1 MGLIP
6 DFMQNFVCVPWSAV
20 RNAKW
25 ALGCAQGWPATQTG
39 SVLWFLWWEGPVT
52 VDGGKGRCQCEP
64 GLPAQ
69 GAALLLNTG
78 IHLVL
83 PLEAPPV
90 PAKPLCWALL
100 PLPPC
105 QPGDTALQS
114 RTSHWFLLFGALRAV
129 AAANL
134 TALLSWKWGFHCSLA
149 GAGSGQKSNFLWLLP
164 PLDRLWNQPP
174 SAGFSWQILWK
185 PWARRCSFVRFISWL
200 FNWFGYNDPNLDS
213 YGEWY
218 MVTAKQLLNVRILL
232 WVESRAKTFFKLFW
246 FFLLKIWNTT
256 VSLDFP
262 RAKLCDSMC
271 RAVQVHTC
279 SLLLNPADFLTH
291 IL

>member
-1 MGLIP
+1 MI
-6 DFMQNFVCVPWSAV
+6 
-20 RNAKW
+20 
-25 ALGCAQGWPATQTG
+25 
-39 SVLWFLWWEGPVT
+39 
-52 VDGGKGRCQCEP
+52 VDGGMGRCQCEP

-134 TALLSWKWGFHCSLA
+134 TALLSWK
-149 GAGSGQKSNFLWLLP
+149 
-164 PLDRLWNQPP
+164 
-174 SAGFSWQILWK
+174 
-185 PWARRCSFVRFISWL
+185 
-200 FNWFGYNDPNLDS
+200 
-213 YGEWY
+213 
-218 MVTAKQLLNVRILL
+218 
-232 WVESRAKTFFKLFW
+232 
-246 FFLLKIWNTT
+246 
-256 VSLDFP
+256 
-262 RAKLCDSMC
+262 
-271 RAVQVHTC
+271 
-279 SLLLNPADFLTH
+279 
-291 IL
+291 